1 MKKTLLP
8 YFISVFST
16 VAFAQKGDSLKPEP
30 KPKAHFRSSVRFHNE
45 GQFQFGGRMVST
57 NPGMDFS
64 INYDR
69 KAWGFIMFKAQDL
82 INSNTGFN
90 FMLAAFNK
98 NFKIGKRLTITPTV
112 GALLEQSRT
121 FADQGSDVALI
132 LFTTYKLSTH
142 LNLEY
147 ATLFGN
153 FVVYTPEKDW
163 VNRLRLTYST
173 KHVDV
178 ILSGWHNNHVFDEYD
193 YITYSASIFYGRVK
207 IADHLFWQIGATCLR
222 MPYTSSEVAYPTTN
236 GLYITTGI
244 TFAN

>member
-1 MKKTLLP
+1 MKKPLLA
-8 YFISVFST
+8 YSLFVFST
-16 VAFAQKGDSLKPEP
+16 VAFAQKSDSLTRAP
-30 KPKAHFRSSVRFHNE
+30 KPQAHLRASVRIHNQ

-82 INSNTGFN
+82 VDSHTGFN

-98 NFKIGKRLTITPTV
+98 NFKIGNRLTITPTI
-112 GALLEQSRT
+112 GGLFEQSKT
-121 FADQGSDVALI
+121 FADKGSDVALI
-132 LFTTYKLSTH
+132 LFANYRLSSHVT
-142 LNLEY
+142 LEY

-153 FVVYTPEKDW
+153 FVVTPEEKDW

-178 ILSGWHNNHVFDEYD
+178 IASGWHNNHVFDEYD
-193 YITYSASIFYGRVK
+193 YITYSLSVFYGRVK

-236 GLYITTGI
+236 GLYLTTGI
-244 TFAN
+244 MFAN

>member
-1 MKKTLLP
+1 MKKFLLT
-8 YFISVFST
+8 YSISVFSI
-16 VAFAQKGDSLKPEP
+16 VAFAQKSDSLKQL
-30 KPKAHFRSSVRFHNE
+30 PKAKPHFRASVRFHNA

-69 KAWGFIMFKAQDL
+69 KNWGFIMFKAQDL
-82 INSNTGFN
+82 VDSHTGFN
-90 FMLAAFNK
+90 FMLAGFNK

-112 GALLEQSRT
+112 GALLEQSKT
-121 FADQGSDVALI
+121 FADKESDVALI
-132 LFTTYKLSTH
+132 LFTNYKISQHMT
-142 LNLEY
+142 LEY

-153 FVVYTPEKDW
+153 FVVDPEYKDW

-173 KHVDV
+173 KHIDM
-178 ILSGWHNNHVFDEYD
+178 IASGWHNNRVFDEYD
-193 YITYSASIFYGRVK
+193 YITYSLSVFYGRIK
-207 IADHLFWQIGATCLR
+207 IADHLFWQAGITCLR

-236 GLYITTGI
+236 GLYLTTGI